1 MCGFCVLFTREKA
14 KSKERE
20 EAWIKIE
27 NLAKSNPQVSCVCVC
42 VFCGPVLVLDR
53 SFLVSV
59 SFFSNFLN

>member
-42 VFCGPVLVLDR
+42 VCSVDQFWCWIVASSYP
-53 SFLVSV
+53 FL
-59 SFFSNFLN
+59 FFQTF